1 MSNNRLT
8 NTENDSQQPSH
19 NSQPLFFLGSI
30 VATPGAL
37 ELLETHG
44 LAPLH
49 YLRRHVAGDWGDL
62 CKEDRDLN
70 DRALVTEGRLF
81 SSYTLGND
89 KLWIITEWD
98 RSVTTLLLPSEY

>member
-37 ELLETHG
+37 ELPSIATG
-44 LAPLH
+44 GDVRGPACDQGPGVA
-49 YLRRHVAGDWGDL
+49 VAGTPRGDQQH
-62 CKEDRDLN
+62 
-70 DRALVTEGRLF
+70 VH
-81 SSYTLGND
+81 
-89 KLWIITEWD
+89 
-98 RSVTTLLLPSEY
+98 